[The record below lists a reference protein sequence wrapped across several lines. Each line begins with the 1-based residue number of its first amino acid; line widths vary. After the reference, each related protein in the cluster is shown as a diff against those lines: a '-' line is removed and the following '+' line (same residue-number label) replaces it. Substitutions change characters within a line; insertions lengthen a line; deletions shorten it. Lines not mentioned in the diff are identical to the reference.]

1 LSQVQPGYD
10 QVPADDR
17 DHMVSYGCRVPF
29 PHPAPRVVAVVGPT
43 AAGKSALSLAL
54 AHELGGEVV
63 NAVSMQ
69 LYRGMDI
76 GTAKPKRPYRL
87 VDICDP
93 SESYNAGRFVRDAR
107 KCLEECPRPLFV
119 GGTGLYYKTFA
130 YGLFEGPEADPALR
144 EELVAIGAPKLHE
157 ELRRVDPKAAQK
169 IHPNDLKRLVRAVE
183 VFRKTGEPIS
193 SKHTH
198 FEGKPTID
206 ADVFAFRREDI
217 KERIAARTK
226 RMIAAGLVDEV
237 KALLTKPWSK
247 EGRRA
252 VGYREVIDYLAGD
265 VDAAEMER
273 LINRN
278 TNTLARHQVMWI
290 KRFPEVTWVQDA
302 DDILKRLS

>member
-1 LSQVQPGYD
+1 MVRPIFILGQTASGKHAAAEAV
-10 QVPADDR
+10 ADR
-17 DHMVSYGCRVPF
+17 
-29 PHPAPRVVAVVGPT
+29 
-43 AAGKSALSLAL
+43 
-54 AHELGGEVV
+54 LGAQLISVD
-63 NAVSMQ
+63 SMKV
-69 LYRGMDI
+69 YRGMDI

-87 VDICDP
+87 VDVCDP

-107 KCLEECPRPLFV
+107 RCLEECPRPLFV
-119 GGTGLYYKTFA
+119 GGTAMYYKTLA

-157 ELRRVDPKAAQK
+157 ELQRVDPKAASK

-193 SKHTH
+193 ARHTH
-198 FEGKPTID
+198 FDAARTLE
-206 ADVFAFRREDI
+206 ADVFGFRREDI
-217 KERIAARTK
+217 KERIAARTT
-226 RMIAAGLVDEV
+226 RMLKAGLVDEV
-237 KALLTKPWSK
+237 RELLKSPWSK

-252 VGYREVIDYLAGD
+252 VGYREVIDHLEGE

-278 TNTLARHQVMWI
+278 TNNLARHQIMWF

-302 DDILKRLS
+302 DDILRRLS

>member
-1 LSQVQPGYD
+1 
-10 QVPADDR
+10 
-17 DHMVSYGCRVPF
+17 
-29 PHPAPRVVAVVGPT
+29 
-43 AAGKSALSLAL
+43 
-54 AHELGGEVV
+54 
-63 NAVSMQ
+63 
-69 LYRGMDI
+69 MD
-76 GTAKPKRPYRL
+76 L
-87 VDICDP
+87 CDP

-119 GGTGLYYKTFA
+119 GGTALYYKTLA

-157 ELRRVDPKAAQK
+157 ELRKVDPKAASK

-193 SKHTH
+193 SRQTH
-198 FEGKPTID
+198 FDAARTLE
-206 ADVFAFRREDI
+206 ADVFGFRREDI
-217 KERIAARTK
+217 KDRIAARTK
-226 RMIAAGLVDEV
+226 RMLSAGLVDEV
-237 KALLTKPWSK
+237 RELLKHPWSK

-252 VGYREVIDYLAGD
+252 VGYREVVDHLAGE

-278 TNTLARHQVMWI
+278 TNTLARHQIMWF

-302 DDILKRLS
+302 EDILRRLS